1 MMQRNRGFTG
11 GRRLGGNAGFS
22 LVELIAVVLLLGMI
36 AGFVVPQ
43 VTKNFAKG
51 KWNATRSKVAA
62 LSGKVEN
69 YTLDVGQPPSQL
81 QDLLVKPGDAENWNG
96 PYARESDLKDAW
108 NRSFEYKAPGE
119 HGEYD
124 LSSLGSDGQA
134 GGEQWAKDIGNWE

>member
-1 MMQRNRGFTG
+1 MQRQNGFRY
-11 GRRLGGNAGFS
+11 GRTLGRNAGFS

-43 VTKNFAKG
+43 VTKNFEKG

-62 LSGKVEN
+62 LSGKIEN
-69 YTLDVGQPPSQL
+69 YTLDVGRPPNQL
-81 QDLLVKPGDAENWNG
+81 HDLLSQPGDAENWNG

-134 GGEQWAKDIGNWE
+134 GGEKWAKDIGNWE